1 MSSCDRFR
9 DSLGLYF
16 DGEAGDQEESIRAHV
31 NACEDCHRILDGY
44 RRVSAQ
50 LRDLA
55 SEEPALLVDGIL
67 RRVRRDGPPGRR
79 WSLVLRVAAAAAVF
93 LAALLWGWVLLVDG
107 QGQVARSAVDG
118 PAAAQLADLAG
129 GLTESEQQLLFRT
142 PPNDDELLVIVL
154 AGGRPR

>member
-9 DSLGLYF
+9 DSLGLYL

-31 NACEDCHRILDGY
+31 NACEDCHRIVDGY

-67 RRVRRDGPPGRR
+67 KRVRRDGPPGRR
-79 WSLVLRVAAAAAVF
+79 WSLVPRVAAAAAVF
-93 LAALLWGWVLLVDG
+93 LAALLWGWVLLGDG
-107 QGQVARSAVDG
+107 KRQVARSAVDG
-118 PAAAQLADLAG
+118 SAAQLADLAG
-129 GLTESEQQLLFRT
+129 GLTESEQQILFRA
-142 PPNDDELLVIVL
+142 PPTDDELLVIVL